1 MGELRCGGVAVCEIS
16 DVGELQCRVV
26 AIQGSG
32 FVGTMHYVGVTVVTK
47 PEFIVL
53 GLFSHFLRNLQQTNY
68 LQKFTAAKPF
78 ALAHFSIAHWKD
90 IFPENFFIPKS
101 TPASDGPTLTPTC
114 PPLPK
119 QKSETHSYSSLLKK
133 SKKPLLLIFF

>member
-16 DVGELQCRVV
+16 NVGELQCRVV

-53 GLFSHFLRNLQQTNY
+53 GLFLVFCVICNKLIIYKNSLRLNR
-68 LQKFTAAKPF
+68 
-78 ALAHFSIAHWKD
+78 
-90 IFPENFFIPKS
+90 
-101 TPASDGPTLTPTC
+101 
-114 PPLPK
+114 LP
-119 QKSETHSYSSLLKK
+119 
-133 SKKPLLLIFF
+133 